1 MSYKL
6 SVVVGFFV
14 CVCVCVALSAEDRAS
29 LVNALKASFFFVLV
43 RNGFGFGRV

>member
-1 MSYKL
+1 MGYKL
-6 SVVVGFFV
+6 CVCCCFFV
-14 CVCVCVALSAEDRAS
+14 VALSAEDRAG